1 MPNYLFLKPGKIPFF
16 YSSLIFS
23 GVNALIQTSCLII
36 LYFGFSIPIENIFF
50 FPFVFFASIFAF
62 VFAAFL
68 TLLLNLSKKIQIFI
82 ELILLGGFAYLFKG
96 RMNEV
101 FDYLREFLYNK
112 DFLLKSIPIL
122 IASSG
127 ILFGLIYLKFK
138 LIKK

>member
-1 MPNYLFLKPGKIPFF
+1 
-16 YSSLIFS
+16 
-23 GVNALIQTSCLII
+23 
-36 LYFGFSIPIENIFF
+36 
-50 FPFVFFASIFAF
+50 
-62 VFAAFL
+62 
-68 TLLLNLSKKIQIFI
+68 
-82 ELILLGGFAYLFKG
+82 
-96 RMNEV
+96 MNEV